1 MKMTVFTITEYS
13 GFDNLEEVVAICDNH
28 ASAIQWLIK
37 NKGLGENYTEYYS
50 LYSAYMSLKNL
61 YGKDWLKVLLEYK
74 VFFFHLDG
82 LDYEI
87 EEKELFS
94 EKPLDN

>member
-1 MKMTVFTITEYS
+1 MTVFTITETYGLDDFS
-13 GFDNLEEVVAICDNH
+13 EVVAVCDSH
-28 ASAIQWLIK
+28 ASAIQWLID
-37 NKGLGENYTEYYS
+37 NKGLNENYTEYYS

-74 VFFFHLDG
+74 TFFFHLDG

-94 EKPLDN
+94 KKPLDN

>member
-1 MKMTVFTITEYS
+1 MTVFTITETY
-13 GFDNLEEVVAICDNH
+13 GFDDTTEVIAVCDSH

-37 NKGLGENYTEYYS
+37 NKGLSENYTQYYS
-50 LYSAYMSLKNL
+50 TYSAYMSLKNL

-87 EEKELFS
+87 EEREIFT
-94 EKPLDN
+94 EKPLDI

>member
-1 MKMTVFTITEYS
+1 MTVFTITESYD
-13 GFDNLEEVVAICDNH
+13 FDDATEVVAICDSH

-37 NKGLGENYTEYYS
+37 NKGLSENYTEYYS
-50 LYSAYMSLKNL
+50 LYSAYMSLKSL

-74 VFFFHLDG
+74 TFFFRLDG
-82 LDYEI
+82 LNYEI
-87 EEKELFS
+87 EEREIFS

>member
-1 MKMTVFTITEYS
+1 MTVFTITETY
-13 GFDNLEEVVAICDNH
+13 GFESASEVVAVCDSH

-37 NKGLGENYTEYYS
+37 NKGLSENYTQYYS
-50 LYSAYMSLKNL
+50 IYSAYMSLKNL

-87 EEKELFS
+87 EEKEIFA
-94 EKPLDN
+94 EKPLDI

>member
-1 MKMTVFTITEYS
+1 MTVFTITETY
-13 GFDNLEEVVAICDNH
+13 GFDDTTEVVAICDSH

-37 NKGLGENYTEYYS
+37 NKGLSENYTQYYS
-50 LYSAYMSLKNL
+50 IYSTYMSLKNL

-87 EEKELFS
+87 EEREIFA
-94 EKPLDN
+94 EKPLDI

>member
-1 MKMTVFTITEYS
+1 MTVFTITETY
-13 GFDNLEEVVAICDNH
+13 GFESTSEVVAVCDSH

-37 NKGLGENYTEYYS
+37 NKGLSENYTQYYS
-50 LYSAYMSLKNL
+50 AYSEYMSLKEL
-61 YGKDWLKVLLEYK
+61 YGKDWLNVLLEYK

-87 EEKELFS
+87 EEREIFS
-94 EKPLDN
+94 EKPLDL